1 MRLVAAIICCL
12 TYVSLAFAQSDR
24 STITGTISDQSGAVV
39 ANAPVEARNLATGL
53 VYTAA
58 STATGNYTI
67 SELPVGT
74 YTVTVS
80 VSGFKKYVRTGLDLA
95 AAQTYRV
102 DIGLQLGGASESVT
116 VTESAPLLKTES
128 GELGHSVANESLDT
142 LPVFRGLV
150 RHRPA
155 AAMAPAIP
163 LPRRC

>member
-1 MRLVAAIICCL
+1 MRLVAAIVFCL
-12 TYVSLAFAQSDR
+12 PFVSIAFAQSDR
-24 STITGTISDQSGAVV
+24 STITGTIADQTGAVV

-74 YTVTVS
+74 YEVTVA
-80 VSGFKKYVRTGLDLA
+80 VSGFKKYVRGGLALD

-102 DIGLQLGGASESVT
+102 DVGLQLGAASEQVT

-128 GELGHSVANESLDT
+128 
-142 LPVFRGLV
+142 
-150 RHRPA
+150 
-155 AAMAPAIP
+155 
-163 LPRRC
+163 